1 MADRF
6 PRRIPTKGGVEG
18 VFLRKDVSADGFWDS
33 SELACS

>member
-6 PRRIPTKGGVEG
+6 PCRIPTKGGVEG